1 MTAWEGEGIV
11 TAAMAI
17 NWQIKTRR
25 APRPS
30 LFPPSLTP
38 THPLACFLV
47 CTGNR
52 VSNRNINLI
61 LKKRK
66 KRERGGRGWKERIWS
81 GVRLLTFQLGFER
94 RGTLERWAGTAER
107 DSGRIHPP
115 HRRSFHFD
123 FSISWIHSRRKCFIK
138 RFVYFVLR
146 STSFNFLSNS
156 FLFFFFLHVFGSTI
170 KSEPSNRTFQRGN
183 SRRSFETT
191 RKK

>member
-61 LKKRK
+61 LKKK
-66 KRERGGRGWKERIWS
+66 KEEG
-81 GVRLLTFQLGFER
+81 ER
-94 RGTLERWAGTAER
+94 REGLKRKDLEWRPFVNFPV
-107 DSGRIHPP
+107 RI
-115 HRRSFHFD
+115 
-123 FSISWIHSRRKCFIK
+123 
-138 RFVYFVLR
+138 
-146 STSFNFLSNS
+146 
-156 FLFFFFLHVFGSTI
+156 
-170 KSEPSNRTFQRGN
+170 
-183 SRRSFETT
+183 
-191 RKK
+191 